1 MKINIGKPDR
11 TRANII
17 QVPLR
22 PELSV
27 IRSFFTPTGN
37 KKANEKETR
46 AYPLLEHRPRLFDVR
61 QRWCSTSPPPSSSL
75 PPSLPPSPLVAPR
88 KYTRERELIK
98 RLRCPAKGAKQT
110 RTKWGIIFAK
120 NSGRDHRINSFVL
133 LLFIHDGYRRLNR
146 SLVSLEKE
154 RERESKTEKRVFEG
168 KGARVKS
175 SGLRLYQ
182 PGSREKPF
190 DSFRGAGKIRFKE
203 PRLALAASNESFND
217 GSILLVLLHP
227 YLSVSK
233 VPITQPRKR
242 EKESSPGASRLLD
255 SFNLGNRIS

>member
-1 MKINIGKPDR
+1 MKKKLAHTLYSSIGHDYLTCVNAGVVHP
-11 TRANII
+11 
-17 QVPLR
+17 
-22 PELSV
+22 S
-27 IRSFFTPTGN
+27 
-37 KKANEKETR
+37 
-46 AYPLLEHRPRLFDVR
+46 PLLL
-61 QRWCSTSPPPSSSL
+61 PPS
-75 PPSLPPSPLVAPR
+75 SLPPSPLVAPR

-98 RLRCPAKGAKQT
+98 CLRCPAKGAKQT

-190 DSFRGAGKIRFKE
+190 DSKASFRGAGKIRFKE
-203 PRLALAASNESFND
+203 PRLACSE
-217 GSILLVLLHP
+217 
-227 YLSVSK
+227 
-233 VPITQPRKR
+233 Q
-242 EKESSPGASRLLD
+242 
-255 SFNLGNRIS
+255 

>member
-61 QRWCSTSPPPSSSL
+61 QCWCSTSPPPSSSL

-98 RLRCPAKGAKQT
+98 CLRCPAKGAKQT

-154 RERESKTEKRVFEG
+154 SERENRKQRNEYSKG
-168 KGARVKS
+168 
-175 SGLRLYQ
+175 
-182 PGSREKPF
+182 
-190 DSFRGAGKIRFKE
+190 RGPE
-203 PRLALAASNESFND
+203 L
-217 GSILLVLLHP
+217 
-227 YLSVSK
+227 
-233 VPITQPRKR
+233 
-242 EKESSPGASRLLD
+242 
-255 SFNLGNRIS
+255 NRQA